1 MIKVVLLGSGNVAYH
16 LALALKCAENVEL
29 IQRYSRN
36 GTNTNFFDKS
46 IPHVTQLNLLESADI
61 YIIAIKDEAIS
72 EISSKL
78 KHLKGLVVHTSGA
91 VPINTLSSNINRG
104 VLYPVQSLSI
114 KQQIEFNKV
123 PLVIEAEDDVNLQL
137 LHKLASKISKHVFEL
152 DSVAREKL
160 HISAVFANNF
170 SNFMFSCAADLCKK
184 FEIPFEVL
192 KPLILET
199 GKKIQYMDPLEA
211 QTGPAKR
218 NDQEVIEKHLS
229 QLSGDHRKIYQL
241 VTAAIS
247 KTYQHKENNHGKKL

>member
-1 MIKVVLLGSGNVAYH
+1 MINVVLIGSGNVAYH
-16 LALALKCAENVEL
+16 LALALKSAENVEL

-36 GTNTNFFDKS
+36 GTNTNYFDSS
-46 IPHVTQLNLLESADI
+46 IPHISQLNLLALADI
-61 YIIAIKDEAIS
+61 YIIAIKDEAIA
-72 EISSKL
+72 EISPKL

-91 VPINTLSSNINRG
+91 VSVEALSSNINRG

-114 KQQIEFNKV
+114 KQEIEFNQV
-123 PLVIEAEDDVNLQL
+123 PLVIESENDLNLQL
-137 LHKLASKISKHVFEL
+137 LHDLASKLSNHVFEL
-152 DSVAREKL
+152 DSTAREKL

-199 GKKIQYMDPLEA
+199 GKKIQYMTPLEA

-218 NDQEVIEKHLS
+218 NDLQVIEKHLNE
-229 QLSGDHRKIYQL
+229 LSGDQKEIYQL
-241 VTAAIS
+241 LTAAIS
-247 KTYQHKENNHGKKL
+247 KTYQPKENDHGKKL